1 LGFFPSELEF
11 LEDYAVPRI
20 PIFEQVSR
28 GDVRRSAYW
37 LYNLE
42 ISVTAK
48 RCLGQNDAECGVEF
62 ENSGRIT
69 PHELGALVHRGTQLR
84 LIWQIGLTRSW

>member
-42 ISVTAK
+42 ISVTAVV
-48 RCLGQNDAECGVEF
+48 AVF
-62 ENSGRIT
+62 
-69 PHELGALVHRGTQLR
+69 
-84 LIWQIGLTRSW
+84 

>member
-42 ISVTAK
+42 ISVTAVVAVVK
-48 RCLGQNDAECGVEF
+48 ARPNVVWDKTTRNVVLGSKTQEGLRRMSWARSRTVEPNF
-62 ENSGRIT
+62 
-69 PHELGALVHRGTQLR
+69 A
-84 LIWQIGLTRSW
+84 W